1 MIVKGATGYLLFVLW
16 FQMFSVENN
25 VIDEISHDAFFG
37 LKKLAFLKIKQ
48 SKLCEM
54 PPLDTVKDTI
64 QVLILYGNRITFTPQ
79 DYFEGFLV
87 LRELILSQN
96 RLIIFPEVHPVR
108 KTLQMLRISHNN
120 ITSISSSIVDNVY
133 PYLTE
138 ICLNGNKM
146 VKIPTDVLSAWPNI
160 RYFDIEGNQ
169 LSKLDEDVFGGFNGS
184 YYVQINLFLNPW
196 RCDSALAWFTE
207 LSTGKKHWKPW
218 FRAPIWHIRS
228 CALSVLHN
236 HTMRRTWSLLRKN
249 DQLSW
254 YVHGHESKHQ
264 HIIGH
269 IWARLDKLRAL
280 ISLWESTYWSNEIGY
295 ISSPFRISNSW
306 INA

>member
-1 MIVKGATGYLLFVLW
+1 MI
-16 FQMFSVENN
+16 SVVNN
-25 VIDEISHDAFFG
+25 VIDEIRHDAFFG
-37 LKKLAFLKIKQ
+37 LNKLAFLKIKQ
-48 SKLCEM
+48 SNLREM

-64 QVLILYGNRITFTPQ
+64 QVLILYGNRITFIPQ

-96 RLIIFPEVHPVR
+96 RLIIFPEVRPVR
-108 KTLQMLRISHNN
+108 NTLHMLRISHNN

-146 VKIPTDVLSAWPNI
+146 MKIPTDVLSTWPNI

-184 YYVQINLFLNPW
+184 YYVQINLFRNPW

-207 LSTGKKHWKPW
+207 LSTGKNIENPD
-218 FRAPIWHIRS
+218 FGPPYGILGRVRFLFYTIIQ
-228 CALSVLHN
+228 CAEPEAYFGKMISNLGMFMVTNQNINIL
-236 HTMRRTWSLLRKN
+236 
-249 DQLSW
+249 
-254 YVHGHESKHQ
+254 Y
-264 HIIGH
+264 IGH
-269 IWARLDKLRAL
+269 IWARLDQHRAL
-280 ISLWESTYWSNEIGY
+280 ISL
-295 ISSPFRISNSW
+295 
-306 INA
+306 